1 MTHLAKQKRDLLT
14 AMRCARP
21 FLALVLIATLVVA
34 VAASSQGVSPSRV
47 VAYEHGRWFNGSAF
61 DNRTMYVEGGTFVSR
76 PSRVDSVVDLAG
88 GYVVPPFG
96 EAHNH
101 NIEPSARVD
110 NVLRRYLQAG
120 VFYVQ
125 NPNSLP
131 HARRELTGKI
141 NRPDSGD
148 VIFAN
153 GGLTGPGGHPVEIMR
168 ANIRRGMAT
177 PADGEGGFYY
187 SVADRSALDR
197 AWPALLATRPD
208 IVKIS
213 LLYSE
218 EYAARLADPNTAGW
232 RGLDPVLV
240 TDIVR
245 RRRDAKPR
253 IAAHVESAADFH
265 VAVEAGVDQVAHIPG
280 FRGDQ
285 NTALPSLSRYQIRE
299 EDARTAARKRII
311 VVTTLAGLAKYADQ
325 RGDAALRRA
334 ADQLNVA
341 NLSLL
346 QRNGVRIAVGSDE
359 YDDTSVGEGVYL
371 STLGVL
377 DSAALL
383 RSWSETTPLAIFP
396 NRRLGRLT
404 PGYEASF
411 LVLAGDPLMDF
422 THVTR
427 IRLAVKQG
435 QQLMLQ

>member
-1 MTHLAKQKRDLLT
+1 
-14 AMRCARP
+14 
-21 FLALVLIATLVVA
+21 
-34 VAASSQGVSPSRV
+34 
-47 VAYEHGRWFNGSAF
+47 
-61 DNRTMYVEGGTFVSR
+61 MYVEGGRFVPR
-76 PSRVDSVVDLAG
+76 PSRVDSVVDLGG

-101 NIEPSARVD
+101 NVEPSSRID
-110 NVLRRYLQAG
+110 DVLRRYLQAG

-131 HARRELTGKI
+131 RARRELAGKL
-141 NRPDSGD
+141 NRPDSVD

-153 GGLTGPGGHPVEIMR
+153 GGLTGPGGHPAEITR
-168 ANIRRGMAT
+168 ANIRRGTAT
-177 PADGEGGFYY
+177 PADGEGAFYY
-187 SVADRSALDR
+187 SIADRSALDS
-197 AWPALLATRPD
+197 AWPALTATRPD
-208 IVKIS
+208 IVKIY

-218 EYAARLADPNTAGW
+218 EYAARVADSNTIGW
-232 RGLDPVLV
+232 RGLDPALV
-240 TDIVR
+240 PEIVR
-245 RRRDAKPR
+245 RAHDATLR
-253 IAAHVESAADFH
+253 VVAHVESAADFH

-285 NTALPSLSRYQIRE
+285 NTALSSTSRYQIRA
-299 EDARTAARKRII
+299 EDARTAARKRIV

-341 NLSLL
+341 NLSVL
-346 QRNGVRIAVGSDE
+346 QQSGVRIAVGSDE
-359 YDDTSVGEGVYL
+359 YDDTSVGEALYL
-371 STLGVL
+371 ATLGVL
-377 DSAALL
+377 DRAALL

-411 LVLAGDPLMDF
+411 LVLVGDPLMDF

-435 QQLMLQ
+435 KQLILQ